1 MEEVEDITALKS
13 PANFVICGATG
24 SGKTTL
30 SKKLISYFF
39 NTEKV
44 ANFVVFYNVWQDFY
58 EKFLQDFPTVKFIQ
72 GLSQKDIENPDTWKC
87 DSDQVNICVCDD
99 LADDALKNETFA
111 RLFTCYGHHWRI
123 INIFI
128 TQNMFSK
135 GPLSTTI
142 NRNAHY
148 YILTRTPHLN
158 VLDTLNAQ
166 LYGIK
171 GPIKTA
177 YLKAM
182 ELSSFSYLLID
193 VFCTDIR
200 NRLRTNIFQD
210 EGFLI
215 IWRPINI

>member
-1 MEEVEDITALKS
+1 MEKLLSLKS
-13 PANFVICGATG
+13 LFH
-24 SGKTTL
+24 TTITHIVL
-30 SKKLISYFF
+30 LILL
-39 NTEKV
+39 
-44 ANFVVFYNVWQDFY
+44 FYNVWQEFY
-58 EKFLQDFPTVKFIQ
+58 EKFLIDFPNVKFIQ
-72 GLSQKDIENPDTWKC
+72 GLSQKAIENQDIWKC
-87 DSDQVNICVCDD
+87 TEKEVNICVCDD

-128 TQNMFSK
+128 TQNMFLK

-148 YILTRTPHLN
+148 FILTRTPHLN

-166 LYGIK
+166 LYGSK
-171 GPIKTA
+171 GPIKSA

-182 ELSSFSYLLID
+182 ELNPFSYLLTD

-200 NRLRTNIFQD
+200 NRLRTNVFPD

-215 IWRPINI
+215 VWRPINI